1 MQYLTPL
8 LFHYFLLWLY
18 SVLRAND
25 SSTLPSSTPTST
37 AATTPESKSNIV
49 VPLAIGLTLGL
60 LIPALAVIGT
70 FYLRRRIL
78 ERRGRR
84 KATHT
89 LPEKGDQLSGAP
101 QESKRQPQHTQS
113 PTHGSTLSSSAPTT
127 AAIPTTA
134 ISIPGSGLTFPVGG
148 SSRSGEVAKTDQAT
162 PMEVIEILDEDDEQ
176 VDERP
181 RPPPWWDVSQSRGTQ
196 R

>member
-1 MQYLTPL
+1 M
-8 LFHYFLLWLY
+8 
-18 SVLRAND
+18 
-25 SSTLPSSTPTST
+25 
-37 AATTPESKSNIV
+37 
-49 VPLAIGLTLGL
+49 PLAIGLTLGL

-84 KATHT
+84 KATPPHHT

-113 PTHGSTLSSSAPTT
+113 PTHGSTLSSSAPTA

-134 ISIPGSGLTFPVGG
+134 ISIPESGMPPSHLGLTFPVGG
-148 SSRSGEVAKTDQAT
+148 SSRSGEVAKTNQAT
-162 PMEVIEILDEDDEQ
+162 PVEVIEILDEDDEQ
-176 VDERP
+176 LDERP